1 MRDYKG
7 FTDKERRA
15 NLYLVK
21 KAIKNGELAHPCT
34 LPCEICGQDKGIREW
49 HCEDY
54 TPERAMQSLH
64 CYCWRCHRNYHIIE
78 VGEEHK
84 KYKYAKFYF
93 DKVAEGMIFKPVYMK
108 HYTREMEQEL
118 NK

>member
-15 NLYLVK
+15 NQYQVN

-34 LPCEICGQDKGIREW
+34 LPCEMCGQDKGIREW

-54 TPERAMQSLH
+54 TPEVAMQSLH
-64 CYCWRCHRNYHIIE
+64 CLCWRCHRNHHIVE

-84 KYKYAKFYF
+84 KYKSAKLYF

-108 HYTREMEQEL
+108 HYTREMEEEL

>member
-1 MRDYKG
+1 MREYKG

-15 NLYLVK
+15 NLYRVK
-21 KAIKNGELAHPCT
+21 KAIADGELPHPCT

-64 CYCWRCHRNYHIIE
+64 CLCWRCHRNHHIIE
-78 VGEEHK
+78 VGEEHRR
-84 KYKYAKFYF
+84 YKSAKLYF

-108 HYTREMEQEL
+108 HYTREMEERL
-118 NK
+118 K